1 MGLTGDTGPMG
12 SQGPQGEMGPSGV
25 MGLRGEKVRRM
36 SFIEFSGVETDISVT
51 VYTLPMFHS
60 LHELINCL
68 SFNR

>member
-36 SFIEFSGVETDISVT
+36 SFIEFQVLKLTSQ
-51 VYTLPMFHS
+51 L
-60 LHELINCL
+60 L
-68 SFNR
+68 

>member
-36 SFIEFSGVETDISVT
+36 SFIEFQVLKLTSQLLYINN
-51 VYTLPMFHS
+51 S
-60 LHELINCL
+60 LANV
-68 SFNR
+68 SFTS

>member
-51 VYTLPMFHS
+51 VYQQQPCQCFIHFM
-60 LHELINCL
+60 NL
-68 SFNR
+68 SNV